1 MAPATGMDVADQC
14 SGAGMSL
21 ANLISLWSS
30 FGLGTLSAEKGW
42 LMNALNQV
50 NFITWIQY
58 LTHFIMMAQ
67 YMPYHWSSN
76 LSTTTLEESRAGQT
90 FPITPSLTMFLDH
103 FDLRNSILSAI

>member
-1 MAPATGMDVADQC
+1 MALATGMDMADQC
-14 SGAGMSL
+14 SGAGMSS

-58 LTHFIMMAQ
+58 LTHFIMTAQ
-67 YMPYHWSSN
+67 YMTYSGQVTFPPLPWKK
-76 LSTTTLEESRAGQT
+76 AGQDKR
-90 FPITPSLTMFLDH
+90 FQ
-103 FDLRNSILSAI
+103 

>member
-1 MAPATGMDVADQC
+1 MALATGVDMADQC

-58 LTHFIMMAQ
+58 LTHFIMTAQ
-67 YMPYHWSSN
+67 YMTYS
-76 LSTTTLEESRAGQT
+76 GQVT
-90 FPITPSLTMFLDH
+90 FPPLPWKKAEQDKPFQ
-103 FDLRNSILSAI
+103 